1 MHKKYPLILG
11 SFIAIVI
18 VVVIVIVVIPQC
30 LYIQSTAAP
39 EGSPAL
45 SPPEM
50 ALTLAE
56 RLNST
61 SLLLHEPVGGF
72 RGPQTWISGPDNV
85 TFDYAFYSRNYG
97 PGNVTLSVY
106 EVSNP
111 LNATPITPSPG
122 ISARMIPDRF
132 AAFPETETISQ
143 LVVNISPMG
152 YNPEPATR
160 IFYVHADVEGENNAI
175 ADDWIRVRMGDR
187 PTTYQSYITTGDI
200 SGHNII
206 IHRGGQWTGY
216 ITVRPGERGTGPIL
230 VWVKE
235 LDCGTMFFSSLD
247 TPQPSEP
254 GSPEFSIDPAQFIG
268 RSYGDY
274 VLPVVISA
282 HAPEVQLG
290 TYCYELVI
298 NTPDQNTDF
307 STTVQVIP

>member
-1 MHKKYPLILG
+1 MHKKYTLILG

-18 VVVIVIVVIPQC
+18 VVVIVLVFIPQY
-30 LYIQSTAAP
+30 LYIQSPAAP
-39 EGSPAL
+39 EGSPPPSL
-45 SPPEM
+45 SKT
-50 ALTLAE
+50 ALTLTE

-61 SLLLHEPVGGF
+61 SPLLHEPVGGF
-72 RGPQTWISGPDNV
+72 RGPQTWISSPDNV
-85 TFDYAFYSRNYG
+85 TFDYAFYSRDYG
-97 PGNVTLSVY
+97 PGNVTLTVY

-111 LNATPITPSPG
+111 LNATPVTPSPG

-132 AAFPETETISQ
+132 VAFPETETISQ
-143 LVVNISPMG
+143 LVVNISPIG
-152 YNPEPATR
+152 YSPEPATR
-160 IFYVHADVEGENNAI
+160 TFYVHAGVEGENNAI
-175 ADDWIRVRMGDR
+175 ADDWIRVQMGDR

-206 IHRGGQWTGY
+206 IHRGGQWTGN
-216 ITVRPGERGTGPIL
+216 ITVRPGERGTGPVQ

-247 TPQPSEP
+247 TPQPSKP

-274 VLPVVISA
+274 ELPVVISVA
-282 HAPEVQLG
+282 SEVQLG

-298 NTPDQNTDF
+298 NAPDQSIDF